1 MEDRKQRK
9 ALFERYLDGNYSRA
23 DVDELLTYF
32 GAVETELELRVL
44 IDNALQ
50 EDIDL
55 SPLDHQIKQVDEAA
69 FERLQAHIA
78 PAKVRY
84 WPVVRVAASIL
95 MVLGL
100 GWAIYQY
107 TYRPAQEELIPVIA
121 MDKDIAP
128 GTDRATL
135 SLDDGQSFVLDGHGE
150 GIVKSE
156 GEVRYQDG
164 QLLVSTEAP
173 RQVTLRTPIGGQ
185 YQATLPDGTKVWL
198 NAASEI
204 RYPST
209 FDSKY
214 RHVSIKGEVYLEV
227 TKDAARPFTVET
239 DGQRVA
245 VLGTHFNINAYG
257 DNGAIWTTLSEG
269 RVRVTQSATGQEI
282 VLKPGQQVQN
292 HAGAGMKVREVDLE
306 QVLAWKDGMYIL
318 RDQEIGLFGKQIERW
333 YDVEVDMGAHANHK
347 VSAIVPRSAKL
358 SAVLEAI
365 TLESGIQFKREGRRV
380 TAIGK

>member
-1 MEDRKQRK
+1 MEDRKQRR
-9 ALFERYLDGNYSRA
+9 ALFERYLDGNYSQA

-32 GAVETELELRVL
+32 GAVETELELRTL

-50 EDIDL
+50 EDVDF

-78 PAKVRY
+78 PVKVRY

-95 MVLGL
+95 IVLGL

-107 TYRPAQEELIPVIA
+107 TYSPAQEELVPVIA
-121 MDKDIAP
+121 IDKDIAP

-135 SLDDGQSFVLDGHGE
+135 FLDDGQSFVLDRHGE
-150 GIVKSE
+150 GIVNSE

-164 QLLVSTEAP
+164 QLLVSTAVP

-227 TKDAARPFTVET
+227 AKDAARPFTVET
-239 DGQRVA
+239 EGQRVA

-269 RVRVTQSATGQEI
+269 HVRVTQAATGQEI
-282 VLKPGQQVQN
+282 VLSPGQQVQN

-306 QVLAWKDGMYIL
+306 QVLAWKEGMYIL
-318 RDQEIGLFGKQIERW
+318 RNQEIGLFGKQIERW
-333 YDVEVDMGAHANHK
+333 YDVEVDMGAYADRK